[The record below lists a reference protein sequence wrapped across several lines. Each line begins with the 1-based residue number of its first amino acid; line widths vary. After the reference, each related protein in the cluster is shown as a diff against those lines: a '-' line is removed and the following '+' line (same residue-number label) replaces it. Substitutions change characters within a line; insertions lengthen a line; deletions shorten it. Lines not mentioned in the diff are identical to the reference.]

1 MTRSLITFNLCI
13 LILTLASASQVVFAG
28 PIEDQLQA
36 AKEEYEKVVDEARG
50 DLITALEAEVKRV
63 AETGNLDAT
72 LALKKDLEEFKVSGK
87 LPSSSRVKTP
97 VSSYRSTMDKAR
109 KKLIESHRN
118 AVADYTKALDL
129 DKAQSIKQQLQQLE
143 AGDSRTALPD
153 ESGIP
158 AGADTIPAIRQF
170 LEAKRAAQSA
180 LLQQRERVTLV
191 LEQRIGELEQKNN
204 SAEAASKLK
213 ALRSARDQFDSY
225 GTIPDLAEVQNVV
238 RQTRSSVDAATT
250 KADKAAERAI
260 EVAKTR
266 KSEELASWLTSQR
279 ASLGVFFDW
288 RSEKGHVTYEHI
300 QPNFSR
306 AGYAPYID
314 APPTRL
320 LDGELKEGSGR
331 VGWQGVKPNL
341 IQFTFDHDVHPKFI
355 RMYFV
360 GNESNGETNIPKSV
374 TIYDAVD
381 PKARRKLGALNTDKK
396 TSMWLE
402 VPLSGN
408 SRTFVL
414 DIEKTPV
421 WTLLAEVEFK

>member
-1 MTRSLITFNLCI
+1 MTRSLISFNLCI
-13 LILTLASASQVVFAG
+13 LIFTLLCASQGLLAG
-28 PIEDQLQA
+28 PIEDELQA
-36 AKEEYEKVVDEARG
+36 AKEEYGNVINEARG
-50 DLITALEAEVKRV
+50 GLIAALEAEVKRV

-72 LALKKDLEEFKVSGK
+72 LALKKELEEFKASGK
-87 LPSSSRVKTP
+87 LPSSSRVKTA

-118 AVADYTKALDL
+118 AVAEYTKALDL

-143 AGDSRTALPD
+143 AGDSKTGLPD

-158 AGADTIPAIRQF
+158 SGADTIPAIRQF

-180 LLQQRERVTLV
+180 ILQQRERVAVV
-191 LEQRIGELEQKNN
+191 LEQRIAELEQKSD

-213 ALRSARDQFDSY
+213 VLRAAKDQLDSY

-238 RQTRSSVDAATT
+238 RQTRSSVEAATT

-266 KSEELASWLTSQR
+266 KSEELVSWVTSQR
-279 ASLGVFFDW
+279 VALGIFFDW
-288 RSEKGHVTYEHI
+288 RIEKSHVKYEHI
-300 QPNFSR
+300 QANFSR
-306 AGYAPYID
+306 ASYAPYID

-320 LDGELKEGSGR
+320 LDGELMEGSGR

-360 GNESNGETNIPKSV
+360 GNESNGEINVPRSV
-374 TIYDAVD
+374 TIYDAAD
-381 PKARRKLGALNTDKK
+381 TKTRKKLGGLTTDKK
-396 TSMWLE
+396 TSTWLE
-402 VPLSGN
+402 IPLSGTG
-408 SRTFVL
+408 RTFVL